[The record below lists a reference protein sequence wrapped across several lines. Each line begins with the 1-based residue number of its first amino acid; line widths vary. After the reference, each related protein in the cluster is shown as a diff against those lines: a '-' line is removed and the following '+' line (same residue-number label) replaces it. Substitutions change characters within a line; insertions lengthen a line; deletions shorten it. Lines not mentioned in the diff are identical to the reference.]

1 MTRRTAT
8 PLHELVDAAE
18 VRWPDRP
25 AISDADTTLTHAE
38 WAEHSRNLAAGL
50 RALGLD
56 RGDRMV
62 IAMTTDG
69 VFVPVLVFAA
79 SRLGVVFSVLHE
91 QVRGV
96 PLAHVLNDC
105 EPVLVVSDDSS
116 VLADA
121 TARGIRGVTPDGLRL
136 AVIAAQDE
144 IDTRALP
151 TGPLSVDP
159 VCLIYTS
166 GTTAAPKA
174 VVSTHAQAG
183 FAIEAVQGVL
193 GYRPDDVV
201 YCALP
206 LSFDYGL
213 YQVFLGARSGAHV
226 RLAGPYGSGPVLL
239 RGLLACGAT
248 VLPAVPS
255 LADTLVWLLRRSSEA
270 RPALRMVT
278 NTGAAVSPVT
288 LAGLRARLP
297 GVRIHVMFGLT
308 ECKRATIMPADGD
321 LDRPGSCGLPLPGT
335 EVVACDPDGIEL
347 PPGETGEL
355 IVRGPHVMAGYW
367 RRRELTERRFPRR
380 HGLFP
385 ELRTGDYGW
394 VDADG
399 YVYFTG
405 RHDDI
410 YKERGFRVSTLEVEE
425 AARRLPEVDA
435 ALVLPPD
442 GPHGAELVVV
452 ATIGEDDI
460 LLSMREQI
468 EPAKIPSRCTVVAEL
483 PVNGNGKPDR
493 RAVAELVRGPRDDE
507 RTTTER

>member
-1 MTRRTAT
+1 MTGWTAA
-8 PLHELVDAAE
+8 PLHELLDAAE
-18 VRWPDRP
+18 SRWPDRP
-25 AISDADTTLTHAE
+25 AISDAGTTLTHAE
-38 WAEHSRNLAAGL
+38 WAEHSRELAAGL
-50 RALGLD
+50 RALGLG

-62 IAMTTDG
+62 IAMTADG

-79 SRLGVVFSVLHE
+79 ARLGVVFSVLHG

-105 EPVLVVSDDSS
+105 EPALVVSDNSG

-121 TARGIRGVTPDGLRL
+121 TARGIRGVTPDELRTARTARTAL
-136 AVIAAQDE
+136 VTAPDE
-144 IDTRALP
+144 GDTRARP
-151 TGPLSVDP
+151 AGPLSVDP

-174 VVSTHAQAG
+174 VVSTHTQTG
-183 FAIEAVQGVL
+183 FAIEAIQGVL

-226 RLAGPYGSGPVLL
+226 RLAGPHGTGPVLL
-239 RGLLACGAT
+239 RELLACGAT

-255 LADTLVWLLRRSSEA
+255 LADTLVWLLRRSPGP

-288 LAGLRARLP
+288 LTELRDRLP

-308 ECKRATIMPADGD
+308 ECKRATIMPANGD

-335 EVVACDPDGIEL
+335 EVVACDPGGTEL

-355 IVRGPHVMAGYW
+355 VVRGPHVMAGYW
-367 RRRELTERRFPRR
+367 RRRELTEQRFPRR

-385 ELRTGDYGW
+385 ELRTGDHGW

-405 RHDDI
+405 RRDDI

-435 ALVLPPD
+435 AIVLPPD
-442 GPHGAELVVV
+442 GPYGAELVVV
-452 ATIGEDDI
+452 ATIGRDDV
-460 LLSMREQI
+460 LLRMREQI

-483 PVNGNGKPDR
+483 QVNGNGKPDR
-493 RAVAELVRGPRDDE
+493 RAVAELVRGPRED
-507 RTTTER
+507 R